1 MSRIGQRRNILKR
14 CPPPI
19 NRNNQL
25 VKRLT
30 PDVLEYTWYKTKQ
43 PNRFERHK
51 LLKHY
56 LKQVG
61 YLEELIIRTKKQ
73 VVKFR

>member
-1 MSRIGQRRNILKR
+1 MSRISKRRNILKR

-19 NRNNQL
+19 DRNNQF

-30 PDVLEYTWYKTKQ
+30 INVLENTWYKTKQ
-43 PNRFERHK
+43 PNRLQRHK